1 MRRQEP
7 LAVRLAEFA
16 AAASVRE
23 IPAVA
28 FERAKMSLASTVAS
42 AATGFAI
49 PSARIIRELDLRA
62 GGVPTSTVWFDGT
75 RLPPGAA
82 ARVNAVASDAAASD
96 DSDLRSIAHIG
107 TIVSTTSIALGQEL
121 GSSGADIL
129 AAMIVGYE
137 IAGRIDEALTPGRM
151 QRGFHGSVSTVFGGT
166 VAAGRLLQL
175 TPLQLA
181 HAIALA
187 ATSIGGMA
195 ISADTSWGREYH
207 AGASAAAA
215 MQAALAAAAGF
226 TGELS
231 VLEHPRGF
239 LAAMGGQSIEEITRD
254 LGASWDIVTDMA
266 IKLMPGAHPFHAT
279 AEAASDAARIG
290 KVDPSAI
297 REVFVSSSVQWTK
310 FKGAPHPRNLVDAAH
325 SLYYF
330 VAASIVDGR
339 FGWQHMDET
348 KMTDP
353 AIAALQEKIV
363 FDPNPPP
370 LPDRFPHRH
379 GGTVIIR
386 MQDGE
391 EFRSTCRAPRGSGPR
406 GVEWADV
413 EEKYRALAPRA
424 GLSARSVDESL
435 ALIRAFEAPGSVA
448 ELMALIGSVRGPGNA
463 RH

>member
-1 MRRQEP
+1 MAIRDVPEP
-7 LAVRLAEFA
+7 LAVRLANFA
-16 AAASVRE
+16 TAVQPRE
-23 IPAVA
+23 LPDVA
-28 FERAKMSLASTVAS
+28 LERAKMSLASTVAS
-42 AATGFAI
+42 AAMGFSI
-49 PSARIIRELDLRA
+49 PSARIIRKLDLKA
-62 GGVPTSTVWFDGT
+62 GGAPSSTVWFDGT
-75 RLPPGAA
+75 RLPAGAA

-96 DSDLRSIAHIG
+96 DSDMRRIAHIG
-107 TIVSTTSIALGQEL
+107 TIVSTTSIALGEQLEA
-121 GSSGADIL
+121 SAADIL
-129 AAMIVGYE
+129 AAMVVGYE

-166 VAAGRLLQL
+166 VAAGRLLEL
-175 TPLQLA
+175 APLEMA

-215 MQAALAAAAGF
+215 MQAALAAQAGF

-239 LAAMGGQSIEEITRD
+239 LAAMGGQAIEDITRD
-254 LGASWDIVTDMA
+254 LGGPWDIVTDMA

-279 AEAASDAARIG
+279 AEAASDAARLG
-290 KVDPSAI
+290 NVDPNEI

-339 FGWQHMDET
+339 FGWQHMDES
-348 KMTDP
+348 KMADA
-353 AIAALQEKIV
+353 AIAALQDKIV
-363 FDPNPPP
+363 FDPDPPP

-386 MQDGE
+386 MNSGE
-391 EFRSTCRAPRGSGPR
+391 EFRSTCRSPRGSGPR
-406 GVEWADV
+406 GIDWADV
-413 EEKYRALAPRA
+413 EDKYRALVPLS
-424 GLSARSVDESL
+424 GLSPHRVESSL
-435 ALIRAFEAPGSVA
+435 AAIRELDVPGSVSRLAALLSPA
-448 ELMALIGSVRGPGNA
+448 EQL
-463 RH
+463 

>member
-1 MRRQEP
+1 MSKKEP
-7 LAVRLAEFA
+7 LAVQLAEFA
-16 AAASVRE
+16 TAASAGDV
-23 IPAVA
+23 PDVA
-28 FERAKMSLASTVAS
+28 LERAKMSLASTVAS
-42 AATGFAI
+42 AAMGFAI

-62 GGVPTSTVWFDGT
+62 GGAPCSTVWFEGT
-75 RLPPGAA
+75 KLPPGGA

-96 DSDLRSIAHIG
+96 DSDMRSIAHIG
-107 TIVSTTSIALGQEL
+107 TIVSTTSIALGQQL
-121 GSSGADIL
+121 KASGVDIL
-129 AAMIVGYE
+129 AAMVVGYE

-166 VAAGRLLQL
+166 VAAGRLLEL
-175 TPLQLA
+175 TPLEMA

-195 ISADTSWGREYH
+195 ISADTSCGREYH

-215 MQAALAAAAGF
+215 VQAALAAQAGF

-239 LAAMGGQSIEEITRD
+239 LAAMGGQAIEDIARD

-290 KVDPSAI
+290 KVDPKAI
-297 REVFVSSSVQWTK
+297 KEVYISSSVQWTK
-310 FKGAPHPRNLVDAAH
+310 FKGEPHPRNLVDAAH

-339 FGWQHMDET
+339 FSWRHMDES
-348 KMTDP
+348 KMADP

-386 MQDGE
+386 MNDGE
-391 EFRSTCRAPRGSGPR
+391 EFRSTCKSPRGSGPR
-406 GVEWADV
+406 GIEWADV
-413 EEKYRALAPRA
+413 EDKYRALVPLA
-424 GLSARSVDESL
+424 GLSSHRVEESL
-435 ALIRAFEAPGSVA
+435 ALIRAFDAPDSVSR
-448 ELMALIGSVRGPGNA
+448 LVALIGAV
-463 RH
+463 

>member
-1 MRRQEP
+1 MNRNES

-16 AAASVRE
+16 TAASARA
-23 IPAVA
+23 IPDVA

-42 AATGFAI
+42 AAMGFKI
-49 PSARIIRELDLRA
+49 PSARIIRGLELQA
-62 GGVPTSTVWFDGT
+62 GGVPSATVWFDGT

-107 TIVSTTSIALGQEL
+107 TIVSTVALGL
-121 GSSGADIL
+121 GEQRNVSGVDIL
-129 AAMIVGYE
+129 AAMVVGYE

-166 VAAGRLLQL
+166 VAAGRLLKL
-175 TPLQLA
+175 PPLQMA
-181 HAIALA
+181 HAIAIA

-195 ISADTSWGREYH
+195 ISADTSCGREYH

-215 MQAALAAAAGF
+215 VQAALAAAAGF

-239 LAAMGGQSIEEITRD
+239 LAAMGGQAIEDITRD

-290 KVDPSAI
+290 NVDPKDI
-297 REVFVSSSVQWTK
+297 EEVFISSSVQWTK
-310 FKGAPHPRNLVDAAH
+310 FKGEPHPRNLVDAAH

-339 FGWQHMDET
+339 FSWQHMDER

-353 AIAALQEKIV
+353 AVAALQEKIV
-363 FDPNPPP
+363 FDYLGIRLRVVRDADGTARVP
-370 LPDRFPHRH
+370 RRRH
-379 GGTVIIR
+379 HEHSGV
-386 MQDGE
+386 
-391 EFRSTCRAPRGSGPR
+391 RA
-406 GVEWADV
+406 
-413 EEKYRALAPRA
+413 RA
-424 GLSARSVDESL
+424 
-435 ALIRAFEAPGSVA
+435 
-448 ELMALIGSVRGPGNA
+448 
-463 RH
+463 